1 MGITTAANSLF
12 LLVCRCIVCAH
23 ARKTNVEF
31 FSTLCEQHKVR
42 QHCKIAVLGV
52 IDLFALPFALIA
64 TSRLTH
70 A

>member
-31 FSTLCEQHKVR
+31 FSTLCEQHKVL
-42 QHCKIAVLGV
+42 KNSTLLSLNAV
-52 IDLFALPFALIA
+52 AN
-64 TSRLTH
+64 S
-70 A
+70 